1 MTGRNNINLGCE
13 GVMSGSKF
21 LGLCQKATF
30 LISAAKVE
38 QCPDDV
44 GYEVAFAGRSN
55 AGKSSAINVLTR
67 ANLAR
72 TSKTPGRT
80 QLINFFALD
89 NERRFVDLPGYGY
102 AKVPLPLKEHWKKH
116 LDAYLSTRKSL
127 VGIFLMMDIRHPLT
141 DFDKVLLEWA
151 DTSNLPVHILLTKA
165 DKLTFGVAK
174 NTLLKVQQQL
184 NAYHNTTISVQ
195 LFSAVKRDGLTDAY
209 SILRQWLHFEG

>member
-38 QCPDDV
+38 QCPDDI

-195 LFSAVKRDGLTDAY
+195 LFSAVKRDGLTAAY